1 MNIFQ
6 RRTLQFAAAV
16 ALTAMVVASQASSP
30 QAKQSLHAETFD
42 EALRDCRMKQPGR
55 INRRLSLRVDSPNVA
70 ACLRRNGW
78 EISGEQKTLVASV
91 AGNDIVI

>member
-1 MNIFQ
+1 M
-6 RRTLQFAAAV
+6 LAAC
-16 ALTAMVVASQASSP
+16 QSSP
-30 QAKQSLHAETFD
+30 VEKSLHAVTFD

-78 EISGEQKTLVASV
+78 EVNGDAQTLVASL
-91 AGNDIVI
+91 

>member
-6 RRTLQFAAAV
+6 RHVLQITAAALLPMLV
-16 ALTAMVVASQASSP
+16 ACQASPSQAE
-30 QAKQSLHAETFD
+30 KSLHAATFD

-55 INRRLSLRVDSPNVA
+55 INRRLSLRVDSPNIA

-78 EISGEQKTLVASV
+78 EVNGDVQTLVASL
-91 AGNDIVI
+91 